1 MKKLVVILTG
11 LFFLLSVGNLFA
23 LNIAYVDLEKISSQ
37 YKGVDKLKKKLEDE
51 AKKESTKFEA
61 KEKSIMDK
69 IKELDK
75 QKSVLDKKILEQ
87 KTADVQAE
95 YKEIQADKYKYMAK
109 LEAQKNE
116 LLSNMVEEI
125 KAVVQKIAKEK
136 AYDYVLVKDALLAGG
151 EDITYLVL
159 KKMNEE

>member
-1 MKKLVVILTG
+1 MKKLVVVLTG
-11 LFFLLSVGNLFA
+11 LFFLLSAVNLFA
-23 LNIAYVDLEKISSQ
+23 LNIAYVDLEKISAQ
-37 YKGVDKLKKKLEDE
+37 YKGVDKLKKKLEED

-61 KEKSIMDK
+61 KEKAIMDK
-69 IKELDK
+69 IKELDR
-75 QKSVLDKKILEQ
+75 QKSVLDKKVLEQ

-116 LLSNMVEEI
+116 LLANIVEEI